1 MKPAAEEKPVAAKAE
16 SVPPPAGA
24 AAERSASASQSIQPT
39 LRPRGGLI
47 PCLIPFVS
55 RPKTCERPE
64 VEQYVEMQQYLRR
77 DLPGTESQSWVI
89 RVIYANWF
97 YLSLASMIGGLVGW
111 GLLEP
116 WFDDHAV
123 DEDDLAA
130 VLMFPTV
137 AGCVGLFL
145 GSAEGIMCR
154 NPLRAVRCGM
164 VGSRGGFFRWAGRAD
179 SHGAGVYAHV
189 GAGAEPWENPLP
201 DAMPTGIALLVLIMG
216 RAAAWSIISIPA
228 GIGQGIALKEKKVI
242 INGLVGAMLGG
253 LLGGLLFDPISL
265 VLTAED
271 GQATYS
277 RAVGFAVIGA
287 AVGLF
292 VGLVEGWTKTAW
304 LIMRK
309 GPLAGKQFILYKD
322 TTTLGSSPKADI
334 YLFKDDGIEPRHSQI
349 INRGGRFEIEDCN
362 SPDGTYV
369 NGIPTTRRLLEDGDQ
384 IVLGKTVL
392 EFSLK
397 ESKQA

>member
-1 MKPAAEEKPVAAKAE
+1 M
-16 SVPPPAGA
+16 
-24 AAERSASASQSIQPT
+24 PT
-39 LRPRGGLI
+39 PDKLLQLPLTRRNRVTEPIRISSTDLRA
-47 PCLIPFVS
+47 
-55 RPKTCERPE
+55 PE

-77 DLPGTESQSWVI
+77 DLPNAESQSWVV

-97 YLSLASMIGGLVGW
+97 YLSLASMVGGLVGW

-116 WFDDHAV
+116 FFDDNS
-123 DEDDLAA
+123 DLETNLAA

-145 GSAEGIMCR
+145 GSAEGIICR
-154 NPLRAVRCGM
+154 NLTRAVKCGM
-164 VGSRGGFFRWAGRAD
+164 VGLGVGFLGGLIALVPTGIVFTLMSSLAL
-179 SHGAGVYAHV
+179 SL
-189 GAGAEPWENPLP
+189 WENPAP
-201 DAMPTGIALLVLIMG
+201 DQMPTGIALLVLMMG
-216 RAAAWSIISIPA
+216 RSAAWSIISIPA
-228 GIGQGIALKEKKVI
+228 GIGQGIALKENKVI

-265 VLTAED
+265 VLMTSD

-287 AVGLF
+287 SVGLF

-304 LIMRK
+304 LMMRK

-334 YLFKDDGIEPRHSQI
+334 YLFKDDGIEPRHAQI
-349 INRGGRFEIEDCN
+349 INRGGRFELEDCN

-369 NGIPTTRRLLEDGDQ
+369 NGIPITRRILEDGDQ

-397 ESKQA
+397 DSKQS